1 MADQTESQKALVG
14 SAAEKV
20 GRWLAELAGS
30 YQVGPDGFPTI
41 QFGSARVFV
50 KTEPWGSEKCIV
62 RIWSIL
68 VYGVTKSPELNEW
81 IAYNGSSFY
90 FGSMQLHTLKDDEAL
105 ANISLE
111 HCILG
116 DFIDPGELREA
127 VMAITVTSDEK
138 DTELQESFGGTLA
151 HEDTE

>member
-1 MADQTESQKALVG
+1 MDMTESQKALVG
-14 SAAEKV
+14 SVQEKV

-30 YQVGPDGFPTI
+30 YQVGPDGVPTI
-41 QFGSARVFV
+41 RYGSSRIFV
-50 KTEPWGSEKCIV
+50 KTEPWGEENCIV

-68 VYGVTKSPELNEW
+68 VYGAPKSPELNEW
-81 IAYNGSSFY
+81 IAYNGSAFF
-90 FGSMQLHTLKDDEAL
+90 FGSMQLHTLKDDESL

-127 VMAITVTSDEK
+127 VMAVTVTSDEQ
-138 DTELQESFGGTLA
+138 DTELQERFGGTLT
-151 HEDTE
+151 HEDSE